1 MKNNS
6 GQGALEYIIIC
17 SLVGV
22 FCLLA
27 IKTFGKRL
35 ETRIDW
41 MNKKIETHIKNK

>member
-1 MKNNS
+1 MRNQS

-27 IKTFGKRL
+27 IKNFGRRL
-35 ETRIDW
+35 DTRIKW
-41 MNKKIETHIKNK
+41 MNNKIEKHISQ